1 MFNLRNILQFVIDR
15 FNQGPFSEQ
24 NLVGY
29 THQGILHIVLD
40 LGDKL
45 CAVKEKV
52 LEQCLPDIS
61 LVGTL
66 FPLYVFQEPAL
77 FQRLAVIHISG
88 SEHEIQDFAFVIAY

>member
-1 MFNLRNILQFVIDR
+1 MLYLRSVLQLVIDR

-45 CAVKEKV
+45 YAIEEKV

-61 LVGTL
+61 LVGT
-66 FPLYVFQEPAL
+66 
-77 FQRLAVIHISG
+77 
-88 SEHEIQDFAFVIAY
+88 